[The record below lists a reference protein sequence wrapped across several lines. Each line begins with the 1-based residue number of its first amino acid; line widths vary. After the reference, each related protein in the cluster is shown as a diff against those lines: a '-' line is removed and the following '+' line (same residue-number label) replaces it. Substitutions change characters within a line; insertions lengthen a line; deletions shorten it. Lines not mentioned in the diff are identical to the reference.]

1 MTALRKTVVVETRET
16 WTPVVIT
23 GARGKAKEEPA
34 AVVHRGLFTNMALFL
49 MAPFIGLVYAVL
61 LPFVG
66 LGMLLWFGARTLL
79 EPARVRRAM
88 RFGRKMLL
96 VAAMPFA
103 GLAYLIAMPFIGFGM
118 LAWFGAKAV
127 AAPAPAAC

>member
-1 MTALRKTVVVETRET
+1 MTALRKTIVVETRET

-23 GARGKAKEEPA
+23 GTGGKAKEAPA
-34 AVVHRGLFTNMALFL
+34 ATARRGLFTNMALFL
-49 MAPFIGLVYAVL
+49 MAPFVGLAYAML

-79 EPARVRRAM
+79 EPAKVKRAM

-96 VAAMPFA
+96 VVAMPFA
-103 GLAYLIAMPFIGFGM
+103 GLAYLIAMPFIGCGM

-127 AAPAPAAC
+127 LAPAPAA